1 MQAPDETS
9 FAEPCQSSAV
19 VVRAYAAMVV
29 ANVALAFGPW
39 LVRLAD
45 VSSLSSAFW
54 RLALAAPL
62 LFLIARAVR
71 QPIPRMAWPI
81 LAVIALGGLAF
92 AADLGAWHVGI
103 HLTKLASATLFGNLA
118 SFLFAG
124 YALVLT
130 RTLPDRYQ
138 TAALLLAALGTMLLL
153 GRSYQVDT
161 RYLAG
166 DLLCI
171 LAGVFYTVY
180 LIAMARTRALLQ
192 PVPLL
197 LISTLAGMLPLLLF
211 ALAEGGTFWPT
222 DWTPLILLAIGSQVV
237 GQGLMIYAMG
247 HLTPLVIGL
256 GLLIQPFITAV
267 IGSVYYDERLGA
279 FDIAGGLAICA
290 ALVLVRAGG
299 SGQRALA
306 KVEAEA

>member
-1 MQAPDETS
+1 MQAPDDTS
-9 FAEPCQSSAV
+9 FVEPSKSSAV
-19 VVRAYAAMVV
+19 VLRAYMAMVV

-54 RLALAAPL
+54 RLAIAAPL

-71 QPIPRMAWPI
+71 QPIPRLSWPI
-81 LAVIALGGLAF
+81 VVIIAVGGLCF
-92 AADLGAWHVGI
+92 AADLGSWHIGI

-124 YALVLT
+124 YALALS

-138 TAALLLAALGTMLLL
+138 TAALLLAAVGTLLLL

-171 LAGVFYTVY
+171 LAGVLYTGY
-180 LIAMARTRALLQ
+180 LISMARTRALLQ

-197 LISTLAGMLPLLLF
+197 LISTLAGMLPLLLI
-211 ALAEGGTFWPT
+211 ALAEGGAFWPS

-237 GQGLMIYAMG
+237 GQGLMVYAMG

-267 IGSVYYDERLGA
+267 IGSAYYDEQLGA
-279 FDIAGGLAICA
+279 LDIAGGLAICA

-299 SGQRALA
+299 SGQRTPA
-306 KVEAEA
+306 KLEVVP